1 MKMNVMMTM
10 KVVVVQGAVVL
21 VVVVHSVHVQAA
33 VVQVVV
39 VQVVGV
45 QLVGVHSVVVHSV
58 GVKVV
63 AVHLDTVRALDA
75 VQLVAV
81 QVHQCQDMENVQN
94 HLQKSWKLSRQ
105 RLPNWIHGTPRDVLI
120 AWIQHLV
127 FSEVIFKLTQIN
139 TCTNRDQLSYPDKIQ
154 RRKGQPFRHIN
165 LISNSQSSFYPYLH
179 RSQKVYEKTQNG
191 TKSWRDC

>member
-1 MKMNVMMTM
+1 MKMNVMTM
-10 KVVVVQGAVVL
+10 KVVVVQ
-21 VVVVHSVHVQAA
+21 AA
-33 VVQVVV
+33 V

-63 AVHLDTVRALDA
+63 AVHLDA
-75 VQLVAV
+75 VQPVVV

-94 HLQKSWKLSRQ
+94 HLQNSWKLYRQ

-120 AWIQHLV
+120 AWIQHLD
-127 FSEVIFKLTQIN
+127 FSEVIFKLIQIN
-139 TCTNRDQLSYPDKIQ
+139 TCTNSDQLSYPDKIQ
-154 RRKGQPFRHIN
+154 RRKGQQFRHIN
-165 LISNSQSSFYPYLH
+165 LISNSQSCFYPYLH
-179 RSQKVYEKTQNG
+179 RSQKVYEETQNR

>member
-10 KVVVVQGAVVL
+10 KVIVVRGAVVQ
-21 VVVVHSVHVQAA
+21 VVVVHSVHVQAV
-33 VVQVVV
+33 VVQVVVVHMAV

-58 GVKVV
+58 GIKVV
-63 AVHLDTVRALDA
+63 AVHLDA

-81 QVHQCQDMENVQN
+81 QDMENVQN
-94 HLQKSWKLSRQ
+94 HLQNSWKLYRQ
-105 RLPNWIHGTPRDVLI
+105 RLPNWIHGMPRDVSI
-120 AWIQHLV
+120 AWIQHLD

-154 RRKGQPFRHIN
+154 RRKGQQFRHIN
-165 LISNSQSSFYPYLH
+165 LISNSQLFLSLSSQI
-179 RSQKVYEKTQNG
+179 S
-191 TKSWRDC
+191 KSL

>member
-45 QLVGVHSVVVHSV
+45 QLVGVHSV

-63 AVHLDTVRALDA
+63 AVHLDAVRALDA

-94 HLQKSWKLSRQ
+94 HLQNSWKLYRQ

-120 AWIQHLV
+120 AWIQHLD

-154 RRKGQPFRHIN
+154 RRKGQQFRHIN
-165 LISNSQSSFYPYLH
+165 LISNS
-179 RSQKVYEKTQNG
+179 
-191 TKSWRDC
+191 